1 MSDSSIPSD
10 ILDRDTI
17 KSRQAEERQA
27 LFREQSEWYRLNAGT
42 SLCDCSNCVN
52 ARKLKAG
59 KENSSTTTLSSGSG
73 SRWFSSHEYFDSDK
87 NPFFF

>member
-17 KSRQAEERQA
+17 KSRQEEERQA
-27 LFREQSEWYRLNAGT
+27 LFREQSEWYRLNAGN
-42 SLCDCSNCVN
+42 SLCDCSNCIN

-59 KENSSTTTLSSGSG
+59 KENSSTTTLSSGKDNSSTTTLSSG
-73 SRWFSSHEYFDSDK
+73 GWFK
-87 NPFFF
+87 MV